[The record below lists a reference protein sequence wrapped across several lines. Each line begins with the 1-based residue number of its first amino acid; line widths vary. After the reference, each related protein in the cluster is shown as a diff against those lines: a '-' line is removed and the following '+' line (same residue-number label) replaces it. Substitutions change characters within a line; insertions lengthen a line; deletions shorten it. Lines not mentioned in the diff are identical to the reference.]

1 MTECDKMIISIII
14 VGAEF
19 MEEITLE
26 YLMNHDFEK
35 SGLEEVQAVKPRVS
49 GRFSEKELSR
59 LPVSDEE
66 KKAELNIE
74 IAELIRERFGNYRN
88 CGQKCNLNPETIRK
102 VINSNDKQKR
112 KISKIMLAK
121 FVVGCGLSLNDANKL
136 FELHSSKLNAETTQL
151 DAVVIHCI
159 EKHLDIDGFFDTCD
173 QIGLDISYS
182 E

>member
-1 MTECDKMIISIII
+1 
-14 VGAEF
+14 
-19 MEEITLE
+19 
-26 YLMNHDFEK
+26 
-35 SGLEEVQAVKPRVS
+35 
-49 GRFSEKELSR
+49 
-59 LPVSDEE
+59 
-66 KKAELNIE
+66 
-74 IAELIRERFGNYRN
+74 
-88 CGQKCNLNPETIRK
+88 
-102 VINSNDKQKR
+102 
-112 KISKIMLAK
+112 MLAK